1 MSLLTSVTSWF
12 TSMGVFHPTY
22 KMTKVAVGVYKIEWG
37 SNLTGTNVVNLTIK
51 DNKFDINGNLDVI
64 GKDSVFPFNIIAQ
77 MVNGALQSML
87 PKAPK
92 KLEFGHEVPDATK
105 MAIQKILKA
114 KVGESVEVPGTVE

>member
-1 MSLLTSVTSWF
+1 MSLLTNVTSWF

-22 KMTKVAVGVYKIEWG
+22 KMTKVAVGTYKIEWG

-64 GKDSVFPFNIIAQ
+64 GKDSVFPFNVIAQ

-92 KLEFGHEVPDATK
+92 KLELGHEIPDATK
-105 MAIQKILKA
+105 MAIQNILKA